1 MALGL
6 LLVDFNELDDDGLL
20 IALLP
25 PESPAPDS
33 GTKFHL
39 LDADGNY
46 CRGTISSVEGRLVS
60 LVLDWSTWWPEDGA
74 GWEVAR
80 HSVTGWVIVT
90 QSRAVYPPERRES
103 LNVVADRSTGAGP
116 FEEAAL
122 TYAP

>member
-6 LLVDFNELDDDGLL
+6 LQVDFNELDDDGYL

-25 PESPAPDS
+25 PQSPTPDL
-33 GTKFHL
+33 GTRYHL
-39 LDADGNY
+39 LDTDGNY

-60 LVLDWSTWWPEDGA
+60 LILDWSTWRPEDGS

-80 HSVTGWVIVT
+80 HDVTGWVIVT
-90 QSRAVYPPERRES
+90 HSRAVYPPERPEG

-122 TYAP
+122 TYAR